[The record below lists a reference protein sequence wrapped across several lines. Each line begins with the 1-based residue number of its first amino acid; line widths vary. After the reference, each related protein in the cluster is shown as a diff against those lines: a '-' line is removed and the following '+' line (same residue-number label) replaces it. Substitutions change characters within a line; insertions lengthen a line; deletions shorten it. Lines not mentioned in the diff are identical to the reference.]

1 MRRGIVEGE
10 GVGGEER
17 GSRGLL
23 GEGGRGGVVVVGG
36 GGGKGA
42 PNRNLNWCLAHI

>member
-1 MRRGIVEGE
+1 MRRGIVEGGGE

-17 GSRGLL
+17 GGRGLG
-23 GEGGRGGVVVVGG
+23 GEGG

-42 PNRNLNWCLAHI
+42 PNRNLNWG